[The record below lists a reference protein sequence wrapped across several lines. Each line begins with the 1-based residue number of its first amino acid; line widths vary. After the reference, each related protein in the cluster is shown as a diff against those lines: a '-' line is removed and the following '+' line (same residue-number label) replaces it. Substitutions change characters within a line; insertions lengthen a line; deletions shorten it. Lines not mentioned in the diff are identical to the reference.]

1 MQEDQEKEVRETSQ
15 RMDINSKVIFGNN
28 KLCAQFLNDYVDIPL
43 LKNIRPEDIED
54 VKERHHFFDDVELN
68 SDTVK
73 RIRVKSHAGNKSTAG
88 DGDSETEESIYLVSL
103 IDHKSQV
110 DSAKNMLDSIF
121 LTRLFERRTFSSS
134 LKYIRWQTQI
144 GDLRRPVAQTL
155 RNKDYDVSMQLLR
168 YMVCIWYNWEKE
180 QVSKGKHRHKDY
192 RYPPILPIIYYE
204 GKGKWTAGYHLRDR
218 ILLYEYFADYIPD
231 FRYQVIRVQDY
242 DNRELLQKKD
252 EISLLMLINK
262 IQNVDDMKSF
272 TDISPEELDAIA
284 GQADEDVLNIISAV
298 VQGLC
303 RKLNLPDDE
312 TAEYVGKVKE
322 RNMGYLFENMEKMDI
337 QAERRNT
344 ARERARADEAEQKIH
359 YKKAFGFDISESFF
373 CE

>member
-1 MQEDQEKEVRETSQ
+1 
-15 RMDINSKVIFGNN
+15 
-28 KLCAQFLNDYVDIPL
+28 
-43 LKNIRPEDIED
+43 
-54 VKERHHFFDDVELN
+54 
-68 SDTVK
+68 
-73 RIRVKSHAGNKSTAG
+73 
-88 DGDSETEESIYLVSL
+88 
-103 IDHKSQV
+103 
-110 DSAKNMLDSIF
+110 MLS
-121 LTRLFERRTFSSS
+121 
-134 LKYIRWQTQI
+134 
-144 GDLRRPVAQTL
+144 
-155 RNKDYDVSMQLLR
+155 
-168 YMVCIWYNWEKE
+168 
-180 QVSKGKHRHKDY
+180 
-192 RYPPILPIIYYE
+192 
-204 GKGKWTAGYHLRDR
+204 
-218 ILLYEYFADYIPD
+218 EYFADYIPD

-344 ARERARADEAEQKIH
+344 ARERARADEAEQKLGQTEQKLGEAERIFIETLQELGQSRET
-359 YKKAFGFDISESFF
+359 AVLRTSEKF
-373 CE
+373 CLEATEAETMVNKY